1 MAYIKLLNNGDV
13 DRYPY
18 TIEDLKNE
26 NKNTSF
32 PEVISQSTLL
42 SYNIHL
48 VNPPINFKPLYNKKY
63 IEVMPI
69 CISGSYFQNYI
80 EQDLSSEELESN
92 RINEWDGVRIRRN
105 KFLLDSDWTQLSD
118 SPLSESKKSE
128 WSIYRQSLRDI
139 TLQEDPFNIV
149 WPTKPE

>member
-1 MAYIKLLNNGDV
+1 MKYVKILSNGDI
-13 DRYPY
+13 DKYPY
-18 TIEDLKNE
+18 TIDDLKRE

-32 PEVISQSTLL
+32 PEIISESTLL
-42 SYNIHL
+42 FYNVHL
-48 VNPPINFKPLYNKKY
+48 VNPPINFKPVHNKKY
-63 IEVMPI
+63 IEGMPLI
-69 CISGSYFQNYI
+69 ISGSYFQNFLEY
-80 EQDLSSEELESN
+80 DLSVDEIESN
-92 RINEWDGVRIRRN
+92 IINEWDGVRIRRN

-128 WSIYRQSLRDI
+128 WSIYRQALRDI